1 MQYTVKK
8 HSKDDFYKQYSE
20 WLFLHGFPIL
30 NDKILGENIFVCYRE
45 DVPIYAM
52 PFWFTD
58 SKICIIA
65 FVASN
70 KKVSYNKKRGG
81 MDFLI
86 SEIIKYAKRKNMM
99 TIYSTTTTESVITS
113 LKNNGFTNGDLDSS
127 QFFKTLV

>member
-8 HSKDDFYKQYSE
+8 HSKDEFYPIYSK
-20 WLFLHGFPIL
+20 FLEKHGFPIL
-30 NDKILGENIFVCYRE
+30 DIRILGENIFVCYRE
-45 DVPIYAM
+45 DIPIYAM

-58 SKICIIA
+58 SKICVIA

-70 KKVSYNKKRGG
+70 KNVNYKKKIGG

-99 TIYSTTTTESVITS
+99 TIYSTTTTESVILS
-113 LKNNGFTNGDLDSS
+113 LKNNGFINGDLDSS
-127 QFFKTLV
+127 QFFRTI